1 MNITFIVGNGFD
13 INLGARTS
21 YNDFYKS
28 LTPRQIIANEI
39 YRDIIRF
46 KIPESIINHEL
57 INKYTEIKISN
68 DKSKDEWRTFISENE
83 IDNFNEFKDTIELLK
98 KYNYTL
104 VSNYDQWSDLE
115 EGLGKYLEKVTLENL
130 ENFFKDCDKLRLDLE
145 HYLYEEEKNLIHSYD
160 NDRNINELKNSLIK
174 FYDFLTEKDKKNIIE
189 IISKYREAVTYN
201 FISLNYTNFL
211 DKFID
216 LARENETLRK
226 ININSLNYANVFS
239 PIIHIHG
246 KLDEGMIIGVD
257 NKKQIFNKD
266 IRDDERITYLIKPLC
281 NEELR
286 NEKNI
291 LCKNMINKSHI
302 ICLFGVSLGET
313 DRQWWEV
320 IDNWLIDPNYENRR
334 LIIFGYKPSLKSGN
348 LRETLEFQRYLRKNM
363 KKYLQ
368 ESKKKDQSIQKQL
381 DNKIMIALNTEM
393 FKLNYINVED
403 NEIAVTN

>member
-28 LTPRQIIANEI
+28 LTPYQIIGNEV
-39 YRDIIRF
+39 YRDIIQF
-46 KIPESIINHEL
+46 KIPESIINHKL
-57 INKYTEIKISN
+57 INKYTEIKKN
-68 DKSKDEWRTFISENE
+68 DNELEEEWRIFIPKNK
-83 IDNFNEFKDTIELLK
+83 IDNFNEFKETIELLK
-98 KYNYTL
+98 KHNYTL
-104 VSNYDQWSDLE
+104 VSNYYQWSDLE
-115 EGLGKYLEKVTLENL
+115 EGLGRYLQNVTLENL
-130 ENFFKDCDKLRLDLE
+130 ENFFEDCDKLRLDLE
-145 HYLYEEEKNLIHSYD
+145 HYLYKEEKNLIHSYD
-160 NDRNINELKNSLIK
+160 NDGNINELKNSLIK
-174 FYDFLTEKDKKNIIE
+174 FYVFLTEKDKRDISE

-246 KLDEGMIIGVD
+246 KIDEGMIIGVD

-291 LCKNMINKSHI
+291 LCKNMINNSHI

-348 LRETLEFQRYLRKNM
+348 PREILEFQRDLRKNM

-368 ESKKKDQSIQKQL
+368 ESKNKDQAILKQL

-393 FKLNYINVED
+393 FKLNHINVEE